1 METLYWQSEKNIS
14 ENRKQKIKRIG
25 KGRVQKDRGKSVQ
38 PKAE

>member
-1 METLYWQSEKNIS
+1 M
-14 ENRKQKIKRIG
+14 RKVFQEIDKKYKRIG